1 MAWSTVLPRSR
12 PVPAAVVELASV
24 LVLMGAYNLGRLLAT
39 GRVSSAD
46 DNAHR
51 ILDVQHALRLPSEAV
66 LQAAALDVHHLVGL
80 ADRYYLLHFP
90 VTIGVLLWLWRRDRS
105 AYRWTKRA
113 LVLATGAAMVIHLL
127 VPVTPPRLLA
137 ASGTIDTGQK
147 AGASV
152 YDGSPVAAIA
162 NEYAALPSLHVGWAL
177 LIAIVL
183 VATLRSRWRWL
194 WLLHPALT
202 TVTVVVTG
210 NHYLID
216 AVAGAVVVVG
226 ALVLTRRVRSGPALE
241 EPGGPAQVGAD
252 GVRRED
258 GQQEG
263 ERPGRAGG
271 AQDRR
276 GLDHAAA
283 RGGREVQR
291 ELGREAAPGAAL
303 GPAVRALE
311 LGGLHPRAQA
321 RDGDVDPAL
330 AHGRSGRDVLDPRQ
344 AGLPRGP
351 VPRLDQVVEDHLG
364 RRRDVRHQ
372 NDRPVSSS

>member
-1 MAWSTVLPRSR
+1 MAWPTVLPRSR
-12 PVPAAVVELASV
+12 PVPAAVLELASV

-51 ILDVQHALRLPSEAV
+51 ILDLQHTLRLPSEAV
-66 LQAAALDVHHLVGL
+66 LQAAALNVHHLVGL

-90 VTIGVLLWLWRRDRS
+90 VTIGVLLWLWRRDRA

-137 ASGTIDTGQK
+137 ASGTIDTGQQ

-152 YDGSPVAAIA
+152 YDGSPIAAVA

-177 LIAIVL
+177 LVAIVL

-194 WLLHPALT
+194 WLLHPLLT

-216 AVAGAVVVVG
+216 AVAGAALVVL
-226 ALVLTRRVRSGPALE
+226 AAVLTRRVRSRSVEQSSGA
-241 EPGGPAQVGAD
+241 AQVGAD

-263 ERPGRAGG
+263 ERAGRTGG
-271 AQDRR
+271 AQGRR
-276 GLDHAAA
+276 GLDHATAGS
-283 RGGREVQR
+283 RRELER
-291 ELGREAAPGAAL
+291 ELGRESPPGPAL

-311 LGGLHPRAQA
+311 LGGPHPRAQP
-321 RDGDVDPAL
+321 RSGDVDPGL
-330 AHGRSGRDVLDPRQ
+330 AHGRPGRDILDPRQ

-351 VPRLDQVVEDHLG
+351 VARLDQVVEDHLD